1 MPTIHAVWENGVF
14 RPDDS
19 IDLADGVRVEMQI
32 TAIAGPAGTAKQ
44 ASPLP
49 LPDPPFESEASPA
62 PFDLP
67 MPAGGKTV
75 KACAKSLMRPE
86 AHDITE

>member
-1 MPTIHAVWENGVF
+1 MPTIYAVWKSGVF
-14 RPDDS
+14 MPDCAV
-19 IDLADGVRVEMQI
+19 DLADGVRVEMQI
-32 TAIAGPAGTAKQ
+32 TAIAPAGATSKR
-44 ASPLP
+44 ASLLP
-49 LPDPPFESEASPA
+49 LPDPPFESEARPA

-75 KACAKSLMRPE
+75 KARTNRVMRPE

>member
-1 MPTIHAVWENGVF
+1 MPTIYAVWKSGVF
-14 RPDDS
+14 MPDGS

-32 TAIAGPAGTAKQ
+32 TAIAPAAAASKQ
-44 ASPLP
+44 ASLLP
-49 LPDPPFESEASPA
+49 LPDPPFESEACPA

-67 MPAGGKTV
+67 MPAGGKMV
-75 KACAKSLMRPE
+75 KARTNSVMRPE